1 MIDKI
6 YLFGF
11 YVFQFIVKYTP
22 NFILQPILDFL
33 AWLIYLFDKKHRK
46 IIKTNLDFAY
56 GKSMDETEKERIT
69 KKCYKNLV
77 YFLADFIENQGITK
91 EKLAKKIT
99 FENEEILKNALK
111 NGEKII
117 LITAHYGNWELIALS
132 MGAFFGKL
140 TGVGRV
146 LENDHL
152 DNILKK
158 NREQFNI
165 EMLKKNGAMKG
176 MIQAL
181 KNGRILGLLVDQNT
195 AEKEGVLIDF
205 FGKKARQSHGT
216 ALLARKFGAVI
227 IPTFITT
234 NDYKNYKIT
243 FYDKITPIK
252 SNDIDKDIKKL
263 TQKQSDAI
271 EKAIRKKP
279 DEWFWFHKK
288 WKNQYEEIYK

>member
-1 MIDKI
+1 MIDKL

-11 YVFQFIVKYTP
+11 YAFRWVVKYTP
-22 NFILQPILDFL
+22 DFILHPILDFI
-33 AWLIYLFDKKHRK
+33 AWVTYLFDKKHRK

-56 GKSMDETEKERIT
+56 EKSMSETEKEKII

-91 EKLAKKIT
+91 EKLANKLT
-99 FENEEILKNALK
+99 FENEEILKDAIK
-111 NGEKII
+111 NEEKII
-117 LITAHYGNWELIALS
+117 LITAHYGNWELIPLAL
-132 MGAFFGKL
+132 GAFFGKI
-140 TGVGRV
+140 TGVGRA
-146 LENDHL
+146 LENEQL
-152 DNILKK
+152 NIILQN

-165 EMLKKNGAMKG
+165 QMLEKNGAMKG
-176 MIQAL
+176 MIKAL
-181 KNGRILGLLVDQNT
+181 NSRRLLGLLVDQNT
-195 AEKEGVLIDF
+195 SDSEGVLINF
-205 FGKKARQSHGT
+205 FGKKARQTHST
-216 ALLARKFGAVI
+216 ALLARKFNAVI
-227 IPTFITT
+227 IPAFITT

-243 FYDKITPIK
+243 FYDKILPIK
-252 SNDIDKDIKKL
+252 SDDIDKDILEL

>member
-1 MIDKI
+1 MINKI

-11 YVFQFIVKYTP
+11 YIFQFIVKYTP
-22 NFILQPILDFL
+22 DFLLHPILNFL
-33 AWLIYLFDKKHRK
+33 AWLIYIFDKKHRK

-56 GKSMDETEKERIT
+56 GKNMDEKEKERIT

-140 TGVGRV
+140 TGVGRA
-146 LENDHL
+146 LESNHL
-152 DNILKK
+152 DDILKK

-165 EMLKKNGAMKG
+165 QMLKKNGAMKG

-181 KNGRILGLLVDQNT
+181 KKGRILGLLVDQNT
-195 AEKEGVLIDF
+195 ADKEGVLINF
-205 FGKKARQSHGT
+205 FGKKARQSHST
-216 ALLARKFGAVI
+216 ALLARKFDAVI
-227 IPTFITT
+227 VPAFITT
-234 NDYKNYKIT
+234 DDYKKYKIT

-279 DEWFWFHKK
+279 DEWFWFHKR
-288 WKNQYEEIYK
+288 WKNQYEKIYK

>member
-205 FGKKARQSHGT
+205 FGKKARQSHST
-216 ALLARKFGAVI
+216 ALLARKFDAVI
-227 IPTFITT
+227 VPAFITT

>member
-1 MIDKI
+1 MINKI

-11 YVFQFIVKYTP
+11 YIFHFIVKYTP
-22 NFILQPILDFL
+22 DFLLHPVLNFL
-33 AWLIYLFDKKHRK
+33 AWLIYIFDKKHRK

-56 GKSMDETEKERIT
+56 GKNMDENEKERIT

-140 TGVGRV
+140 TGVGRA
-146 LENDHL
+146 LDSNHL

-165 EMLKKNGAMKG
+165 QMLKKNGAMKG

-181 KNGRILGLLVDQNT
+181 KKGRILGLLVDQNT
-195 AEKEGVLIDF
+195 ADKEGVLINF
-205 FGKKARQSHGT
+205 FGKKARQSHST
-216 ALLARKFGAVI
+216 ALLARKFNAVI
-227 IPTFITT
+227 VPAFITT

-243 FYDKITPIK
+243 FYDKITPVK
-252 SNDIDKDIKKL
+252 SEDIDKDIKKL

-279 DEWFWFHKK
+279 DEWFWFHKR
-288 WKNQYEEIYK
+288 WKNQYEKIYK